1 MVKNDDGTY
10 ARGDKLATL
19 RTLLD
24 RAGLLSQ
31 VALSPIQVHDV
42 ALCRPLPEQAP
53 VLRAATCC
61 SQIVAFS
68 MRDVIPREAQT
79 PGWM

>member
-1 MVKNDDGTY
+1 V
-10 ARGDKLATL
+10 

-42 ALCRPLPEQAP
+42 ALCRPLLEQAP
-53 VLRAATCC
+53 VLRAGDLLLEDRGFLDGATL
-61 SQIVAFS
+61 SHRKPTRRVN
-68 MRDVIPREAQT
+68 VLT
-79 PGWM
+79 PLKAHM